1 MHMKHTTYDKRKG
14 VSSILGTIIFIG
26 IVFSTIVPMT
36 LVMKQADNLYERTIH
51 EVKMADLEKATE
63 ELMVYA
69 YGVAG
74 STELSVYV
82 INRGANEVTLV
93 RVWLNDDFTEISQ
106 VIAPKVR
113 VTLGPYDISETE
125 SPLRLKV
132 TTKNG
137 NVFRN
142 SLGSVYYSEVNGWYT
157 PSYAINVM
165 IMNTAGQY
173 QIIIED
179 ELDNEVGYYQS
190 SGTDHIDIQETFLV
204 ESTPATYDVVV
215 KTRVGGGWQFLLG
228 PDFTVQ
234 VPPLNGNPIV
244 FVVVDGT
251 Q

>member
-1 MHMKHTTYDKRKG
+1 MKHTTYDKRKG
-14 VSSILGTIIFIG
+14 ISSILGTIIFIG
-26 IVFSTIVPMT
+26 IVFSTIVPMN
-36 LVMKQADNLYERTIH
+36 LVMKQADNIYERTIH
-51 EVKMADLEKATE
+51 EVKMADLEKTTE

-106 VIAPKVR
+106 IIAPKAKVI
-113 VTLGPYDISETE
+113 LGPYDISETE

-137 NVFRN
+137 NVFMN
-142 SLGSVYYSEVNGWYT
+142 SLGSVYYSEVNGWYVR
-157 PSYAINVM
+157 SYAINVM

-179 ELDNEVGYYQS
+179 ELDTEVGYYQS

-204 ESTPATYDVVV
+204 ANTPATYDVVV
-215 KTRVGGGWQFLLG
+215 KTRVGGGWQFLRG